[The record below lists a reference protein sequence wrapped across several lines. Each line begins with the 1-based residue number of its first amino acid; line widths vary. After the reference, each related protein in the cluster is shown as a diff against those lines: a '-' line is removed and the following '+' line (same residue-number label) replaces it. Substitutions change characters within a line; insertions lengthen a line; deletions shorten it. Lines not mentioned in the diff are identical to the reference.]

1 MKKIE
6 SILITLEFNKDLID
20 TNKNYAVNYL
30 TETIKE
36 FKAEEDNDFE
46 SIYSGKTILTSLDT
60 FKNFIVK

>member
-6 SILITLEFNKDLID
+6 SILITLEFNQDLID
-20 TNKNYAVNYL
+20 TNKDYAVNYL

-36 FKAEEDNDFE
+36 YKAEDDNDFE

>member
-46 SIYSGKTILTSLDT
+46 SIYSGKAILTSLDT

>member
-6 SILITLEFNKDLID
+6 SILITLEFNQDLID
-20 TNKNYAVNYL
+20 TNKDYAVNYL
-30 TETIKE
+30 TETIRE
-36 FKAEEDNDFE
+36 CKAEDDNDFE